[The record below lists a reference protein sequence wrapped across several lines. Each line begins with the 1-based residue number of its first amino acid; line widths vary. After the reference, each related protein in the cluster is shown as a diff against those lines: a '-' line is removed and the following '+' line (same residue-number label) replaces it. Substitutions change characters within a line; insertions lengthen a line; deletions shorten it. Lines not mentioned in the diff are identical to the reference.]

1 MITIRKA
8 NERGRTHL
16 DWLDS
21 RHSFSFGDYYDPAH
35 NGFSVL
41 RVINDD
47 QVAPARGF
55 ATHPHR
61 DMEILTYVTHGAVEH
76 RDSTGTH
83 GVVPAGEVQRM
94 TAGRGIQHSEINP
107 SPTEPLNFL
116 QIWIL
121 PRERGLEPGYEQ
133 RVMARKVSGEF
144 VLVAS
149 PDGRDGALKIHQDA
163 SMYAAVLG
171 SSAEAGYTLGSGRNA
186 YAQIV
191 RGAVTLNGVA
201 LHAGDGAKIS
211 GESALRF
218 SAAGDSE
225 MLLFDLP

>member
-1 MITIRKA
+1 MIAVRKA
-8 NERGRTHL
+8 DERGRTHL

-61 DMEILTYVTHGAVEH
+61 DMEILTYVTAGAVEH

-94 TAGRGIQHSEINP
+94 TAGRGIRHSEMNP
-107 SPTEPLNFL
+107 SATEPLKFL

-133 RVMARKVSGEF
+133 RVLPRKLNGEF

-149 PDGRDGALKIHQDA
+149 PDGRGGALTIHQDA

-171 SSAEAGYTLGSGRNA
+171 NTAEARYALASGRSA
-186 YAQIV
+186 YVQVV
-191 RGAVTLNGVA
+191 RGVITLNGIA
-201 LHAGDGAKIS
+201 LEPGDGAKIR
-211 GESALRF
+211 GESELRF